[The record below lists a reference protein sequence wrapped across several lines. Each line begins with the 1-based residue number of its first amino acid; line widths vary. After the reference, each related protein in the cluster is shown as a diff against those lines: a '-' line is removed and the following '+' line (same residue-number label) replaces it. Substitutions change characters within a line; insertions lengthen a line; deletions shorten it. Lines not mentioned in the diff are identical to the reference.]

1 MSVLLLFVSA
11 VHPVECGLECFSC
24 GVGLIV
30 VVAAHVAFLIVD
42 DGFVH
47 VAATVREGDSPSFA
61 AT

>member
-11 VHPVECGLECFSC
+11 VDPVESGLECFSC

-42 DGFVH
+42 DGVVH
-47 VAATVREGDSPSFA
+47 VSATV
-61 AT
+61 